1 MEENKLGK
9 SKNKLQ
15 KADLIIIFIS
25 GIPIILCSI
34 FWDIFFLTA
43 FIPSI
48 LIFCAMIIKRQ
59 EKIMKEKPKYKL
71 VKIVGYKRRLTKPFT
86 KVRPYLRKV
95 KK

>member
-1 MEENKLGK
+1 MGK
-9 SKNKLQ
+9 SMKKSQ
-15 KADLIIIFIS
+15 KANLIIIFIS
-25 GIPIILCSI
+25 GILIILCSI
-34 FWDIFFLTA
+34 FWDIFFLIA

-48 LIFCAMIIKRQ
+48 LILCVMIIKR
-59 EKIMKEKPKYKL
+59 KIKTMKEKPKYKL